1 MKPQTENGAV
11 QYDFDRRTYVSV
23 SQELEVTHY
32 VDPETGQWVLIEAGV
47 EVEEM
52 VANLEPINALEEAD
66 KIKNLPIE
74 VAIAAWLR
82 GDKINVEGMGMKD
95 TPDVS
100 EANFSFGEAKKG
112 QLRGSVAVAYN
123 FPGLELGYLDQEGV
137 RFLVLGVARKN
148 TNGNVEYGV
157 VLVDPANA
165 GNQDTCS
172 QKPDGVIETYSTV
185 YSAAKPNNLAYAERV
200 FGNIGKIIGISIVAG
215 FDPYEMIEK
224 LATDQDFSVIDQ
236 GTLFNDPGL
245 SEKEQRLIKG
255 YAKLTYITITDP
267 KYMDNIPADQRQE
280 VENVIRLGGQELE
293 TFLFQKG
300 KKSMGVMN
308 GPNEIAA
315 WVSGEPVEDVTG
327 LIALKPE
334 DVESLDDLFFEIYG
348 LCVVK

>member
-23 SQELEVTHY
+23 SQELEVTHF
-32 VDPETGQWVLIEAGV
+32 VDPETGQWKEVGG
-47 EVEEM
+47 EVEEKEM

-100 EANFSFGEAKKG
+100 EANIIFGMAKKFNVF
-112 QLRGSVAVAYN
+112 SV
-123 FPGLELGYLDQEGV
+123 FPGLELGYLEQGGV
-137 RFLVLGVARKN
+137 KLVVLGVARKN

-165 GNQDTCS
+165 SSQDTCS
-172 QKPDGVIETYSTV
+172 QNPDGVIETYSMS
-185 YSAAKPNNLAYAERV
+185 SAGLTPNNSVYAERV
-200 FGNIGKIIGISIVAG
+200 FDNIGEIIGVEMGSG
-215 FDPYEMIEK
+215 FNPYKLINT

-236 GTLFNDPGL
+236 GTLFNDPSL
-245 SEKEQRLIKG
+245 SEEEKRLLKG
-255 YAKLTYITITDP
+255 YAELTYVGLTDP
-267 KYMDNIPADQRQE
+267 RLGYPADARKNFQDM
-280 VENVIRLGGQELE
+280 IDSADPSLE
-293 TFLFQKG
+293 TFLFRSAMESMEFMKG
-300 KKSMGVMN
+300 LNDIV
-308 GPNEIAA
+308 A

-334 DVESLDDLFFEIYG
+334 EIESLDGRLFQRFG